1 MLHGL
6 IEARVPAMTAN
17 AMDVRFM
24 GAPGT
29 VGEVG

>member
-6 IEARVPAMTAN
+6 TDVQAAAMTAN

-29 VGEVG
+29 VG